1 MGLRARVAA
10 FNALGRPRATRV
22 GAFQVRRRLSGLSCR
37 MRARFAGRAES
48 TTPAGATLQNV
59 DTGADES
66 AMATVPVG
74 LPTRRHLV
82 FVLLA
87 GAVVG
92 PGYVKVDYERSLVK
106 SARRSGRT
114 TSCPPRARR
123 RSSRNTACPMS
134 PA

>member
-10 FNALGRPRATRV
+10 FNTLGRPRARRV
-22 GAFQVRRRLSGLSCR
+22 GAFEVRRRLSGLSCR

-82 FVLLA
+82 FVPLA
-87 GAVVG
+87 GAVLG
-92 PGYVKVDYERSLVK
+92 PGYVKAITRGRS
-106 SARRSGRT
+106 
-114 TSCPPRARR
+114 
-123 RSSRNTACPMS
+123 
-134 PA
+134 